1 MTQTNDGE
9 FEMGISKIRFAA
21 LSCVG
26 ILALAAT
33 ASAQFQSASYA
44 TPTSPAPVIYQDAGV
59 VSGGCSACEAAP
71 AMTYSPYQSVFSA
84 PAASGCSSCAGGLR
98 SRLAARPCGCGVG
111 SRLGSGCGGGGL
123 LGDCNLGDQWKLFG
137 SACDEPRLNIGG
149 WFQGGYHTANN
160 GLFNSDPDRLNLHQ
174 AWFFAEKVATPRDNG
189 GLGFGWRFDGMYGTD
204 ANDTQSFG
212 NNPGIFDNGGSFA
225 RGGGY
230 GWAIPQLYGEV
241 AGQNW
246 SAKVGHF
253 YTLVGYEVVTAPDN
267 FFYSHAMTM
276 YNSEPFTHT
285 GAIGTFN
292 LSDDLT
298 VYAGW
303 TLGWDTG
310 FDQFA
315 NGSSFMGGFSAP
327 VSDASTLTYIT
338 TIGDFGARGS
348 DAYSHSIV
356 MDTAVTDNFNYVLQS
371 DLVRIGS
378 TGEDNVGLNQYFLY
392 SINDCLG
399 VGSRLEWWKGDS
411 LTGYAPHGGVLPASG
426 SHSYYGA
433 TFGLNYKPH
442 ANIIVRPEYRVD
454 WSPALGYEEG
464 YFGVDMIAL
473 Y

>member
-1 MTQTNDGE
+1 
-9 FEMGISKIRFAA
+9 MGISKIRFAM
-21 LSCVG
+21 LSG
-26 ILALAAT
+26 ICGLAMVAT
-33 ASAQFQSASYA
+33 ANAQV
-44 TPTSPAPVIYQDAGV
+44 TYQMSDAGC
-59 VSGGCSACEAAP
+59 GCAAD
-71 AMTYSPYQSVFSA
+71 SVGMSYVDA
-84 PAASGCSSCAGGLR
+84 GCSSCGTAGAGLLR
-98 SRLAARPCGCGVG
+98 GRLGNGCGVG
-111 SRLGSGCGGGGL
+111 SRLGTRCGGG

-137 SACDEPRLNIGG
+137 SDCDEPRINMGG
-149 WFQGGYHTANN
+149 WFQGGYHSEDN
-160 GLFNSDPDRLNLHQ
+160 GLFNSNPDRFNLHQ
-174 AWFFAEKVATPRDNG
+174 AWFFAEKVAKPGANG

-204 ANDTQSFG
+204 AGDTQAFG
-212 NNPGIFDNGGSFA
+212 NTTDGFGRVRGFDNGFN
-225 RGGGY
+225 RGGDY
-230 GWAIPQLYGEV
+230 GWAIPQLYAEV
-241 AGQNW
+241 AAENW
-246 SAKVGHF
+246 SAKIGHF

-285 GAIGTFN
+285 GAVGTFN
-292 LSDDLT
+292 VSDDLT

-315 NGSSFMGGFSAP
+315 DGSSFLGGFSAP
-327 VSDASTLTYIT
+327 LSDASTLTYIT

-356 MDTAVTDNFNYVLQS
+356 VDTAVTDNFNYVLQS

-399 VGSRLEWWKGDS
+399 VGSRIEWWKGDT
-411 LTGYAPHGGVLPASG
+411 LTGYAPHGGILPASG

-433 TFGLNYKPH
+433 TFGVNYKPH

-454 WSPALGYEEG
+454 WSPALGYDEG
-464 YFGVDMIAL
+464 YFGIDMIAL